1 MDTFANLGIGFVNA
15 VEPLNFLMIVL
26 GLIIGIIAGALP
38 GITMINSIVLVLPF
52 TYLMGI
58 VPALLLM
65 IGVYCGGVFGGSITG
80 ILFNIPGDPMNV
92 PTTWEGYALNRQG
105 KTQYALGL
113 AIMSS
118 AFGGLVSALC
128 LAFFAPP
135 FAKFALRF
143 STVEFFSVVVFGL
156 ASVSVLGSSSMTAA
170 LISLFAGMFLGTIGT
185 EAQYGAERFS
195 FGLSFLSTGVDFVA
209 VLIGLFAIGEV
220 LEQVV
225 AAETVPIPYAS
236 VKKSIPR
243 LPLLDLWPL
252 RWPLMRGTAVGL
264 AVGGL
269 AGAGATVSSFV
280 SYGFEKQISKTPELF
295 GKGHAGGLVA
305 SESSVNGSTGGAM
318 VHLLCLGIPGSAA
331 TAVMMG
337 AFLLHG
343 IQPGPLLFTKQ
354 PVEVYTIIAGMIL
367 ANIAMIGLG
376 YVAAFSF
383 ATLMKVPAAILNTF
397 IVVFCFLGGYALR
410 NDMADVWMTML
421 FGVLGFVMRRYDL
434 PIAPLVMGL
443 ILGPM
448 AEQYFLTSM
457 VANHND
463 LSVFVTRPVSAVILG
478 IAALLVLWAIMKA
491 VKGRRSA
498 LEKEVVMMKEEMT
511 RVEEG

>member
-1 MDTFANLGIGFVNA
+1 
-15 VEPLNFLMIVL
+15 
-26 GLIIGIIAGALP
+26 
-38 GITMINSIVLVLPF
+38 
-52 TYLMGI
+52 
-58 VPALLLM
+58 
-65 IGVYCGGVFGGSITG
+65 
-80 ILFNIPGDPMNV
+80 
-92 PTTWEGYALNRQG
+92 
-105 KTQYALGL
+105 
-113 AIMSS
+113 
-118 AFGGLVSALC
+118 
-128 LAFFAPP
+128 
-135 FAKFALRF
+135 
-143 STVEFFSVVVFGL
+143 
-156 ASVSVLGSSSMTAA
+156 
-170 LISLFAGMFLGTIGT
+170 
-185 EAQYGAERFS
+185 
-195 FGLSFLSTGVDFVA
+195 
-209 VLIGLFAIGEV
+209 
-220 LEQVV
+220 
-225 AAETVPIPYAS
+225 
-236 VKKSIPR
+236 
-243 LPLLDLWPL
+243 
-252 RWPLMRGTAVGL
+252 
-264 AVGGL
+264 
-269 AGAGATVSSFV
+269 
-280 SYGFEKQISKTPELF
+280 
-295 GKGHAGGLVA
+295 
-305 SESSVNGSTGGAM
+305 M

>member
-1 MDTFANLGIGFVNA
+1 MSEVLGGLGVGFVNA
-15 VEPLNFLMIVL
+15 VQPMNFLMMTL
-26 GLIIGIIAGALP
+26 GLAIGIVAGALP
-38 GITMINSIVLVLPF
+38 GITMLNAIVLVLPF

-92 PTTWEGYALNRQG
+92 PTTWEGYRMSRKGQ
-105 KTQYALGL
+105 TRYALGL

-118 AFGGLVSALC
+118 AFGGLVSALF
-128 LAFFAPP
+128 LAFLAPP
-135 FAKFALRF
+135 FAKVALGF

-156 ASVSVLGSSSMTAA
+156 ASVSVLGQSSMTSA
-170 LISLFAGMFLGTIGT
+170 LISLCAGMFLGTIGT
-185 EAQYGAERFS
+185 EAQYGVERFA
-195 FGLSFLSTGVDFVA
+195 FNVPFLKTGVDFVT

-220 LEQVV
+220 LDQLV
-225 AAETVPIPYAS
+225 AAGPAPAPPAAEATAV
-236 VKKSIPR
+236 PR

-252 RWPLMRGTAVGL
+252 RWSLARGTAVGI

-280 SYGFEKQISKTPELF
+280 SYGLEKQTSKHPELF
-295 GKGHAGGLVA
+295 GTGHAGGLVA

-318 VHLLCLGIPGSAA
+318 IHLLTLGIPGSAA

-337 AFLLHG
+337 AFLIHG

-354 PVEVYTIIAGMIL
+354 AAEVNTIIAGMIL
-367 ANIAMIGLG
+367 ANIVMIGLG
-376 YVAAFSF
+376 FAAALCF
-383 ATLMKVPAAILNTF
+383 AALMKVPASILNTF
-397 IVVFCFLGGYALR
+397 IVVFCFLGAYALR
-410 NDMADVWMTML
+410 NDMADVWLTML
-421 FGVLGFVMRRYDL
+421 FGILGFFMRRYDL
-434 PIAPLVMGL
+434 PIPPLVMGV

-457 VANHND
+457 VANAND
-463 LSVFVTRPVSAVILG
+463 LTVFMTRPVSAVILLLS
-478 IAALLVLWAIMKA
+478 ALMVLWPIVKA
-491 VKGRRSA
+491 WRGHARTSDSPGPV
-498 LEKEVVMMKEEMT
+498 
-511 RVEEG
+511 

>member
-1 MDTFANLGIGFVNA
+1 MAEILANLGVGFVNA
-15 VEPLNFLMIVL
+15 VQPLNLAMILL
-26 GLIIGIIAGALP
+26 GLTIGIVAGALP
-38 GITMINSIVLVLPF
+38 GITMLNSIVLVLPF

-92 PTTWEGYALNRQG
+92 PTTWEGYRLSRKGQ
-105 KTQYALGL
+105 TQYALGL

-118 AFGGLVSALC
+118 AFGGLVSALF

-135 FAKFALRF
+135 FAKFALGF
-143 STVEFFSVVVFGL
+143 STVEFFAVVIFGL
-156 ASVSVLGSSSMTAA
+156 ASVSVLGQSSMPAA
-170 LISLFAGMFLGTIGT
+170 LISLFSGVFLGTIGT
-185 EAQYGAERFS
+185 EAQYGVERFT
-195 FGLSFLSTGVDFVA
+195 FGVPFLKTGVDFVT

-220 LEQVV
+220 LEQIVTP
-225 AAETVPIPYAS
+225 AAPAAGEPPRARA
-236 VKKSIPR
+236 IPR

-252 RWPLMRGTAVGL
+252 RWPLARGTAVGI

-280 SYGFEKQISKTPELF
+280 SYGLEKQISKHPELF
-295 GKGHAGGLVA
+295 GTGHAGGLVA

-318 VHLLCLGIPGSAA
+318 IHLLTLGIPGSAA

-337 AFLLHG
+337 AFLIHG

-354 PVEVYTIIAGMIL
+354 PEQVYTIFAGMIL
-367 ANIAMIGLG
+367 ANLVMVALGFLAAM
-376 YVAAFSF
+376 SF
-383 ATLMKVPAAILNTF
+383 ALLMKVPAAILNTF
-397 IVVFCFLGGYALR
+397 IVVFCFLGAYALR
-410 NDMADVWMTML
+410 NDLADVWLTML
-421 FGVLGFVMRRYDL
+421 FGVLGFFMRRYDL
-434 PIAPLVMGL
+434 PIPPLVMGI

-457 VANHND
+457 VSHDND
-463 LSVFVTRPVSAVILG
+463 LTVFVTRPVSAVILACSLFM
-478 IAALLVLWAIMKA
+478 IVWPLL
-491 VKGRRSA
+491 RRRRR
-498 LEKEVVMMKEEMT
+498 LT
-511 RVEEG
+511 DPQRLR